1 MDQAHLL
8 ILDHAVDLSL
18 FSHIPEPENFIRDG
32 VVVSLLIGLLHEL
45 LLQLPEA
52 LMVPIPGTTKTERVK
67 ENFDAVEI
75 DLTGEEM
82 QEIETALAGM
92 DIVGMGR

>member
-1 MDQAHLL
+1 
-8 ILDHAVDLSL
+8 
-18 FSHIPEPENFIRDG
+18 
-32 VVVSLLIGLLHEL
+32 
-45 LLQLPEA
+45 
-52 LMVPIPGTTKTERVK
+52 MVPIPGTTKTERVK

>member
-1 MDQAHLL
+1 MD
-8 ILDHAVDLSL
+8 AVIYI
-18 FSHIPEPENFIRDG
+18 HG
-32 VVVSLLIGLLHEL
+32 KGG
-45 LLQLPEA
+45 
-52 LMVPIPGTTKTERVK
+52 MVPIPGTTKTERVK

-82 QEIETALAGM
+82 QGIETALAGM